1 MDLGAYLTRIGFEG
15 SPRVDRDTLGRLH
28 RGHLQSIPYENFDV
42 ALGRGAS
49 RDLELVF
56 DKLVTRRRGGW
67 CYEMCGLFAWAI
79 GELGFAVTPLA
90 GGVERVTR
98 GDSAVGNHLV
108 LLVDLDRR
116 YLCDVGFGDGLL
128 EPIELVPGV
137 YRQTFLEFR
146 LELLG
151 AGQGDGAWWRLHNHP
166 EGGASSFDFQLD
178 RAEESLL
185 DERCLWLQTS
195 PESSFV
201 QNVVAQRH
209 VGDGLVM
216 LRGKVLKRVTE
227 AGVTRRELG
236 SGDELVETLAE
247 VFDLDLPEAA
257 ALWPAIEARHL
268 ERTG

>member
-1 MDLGAYLTRIGFEG
+1 MDLGAYLERIGFEG
-15 SPRVDRDTLGRLH
+15 KPQVDLDTLGRLH
-28 RGHLQSIPYENFDV
+28 RAHLQAIPYETFDV

-49 RDLELVF
+49 RDPELIF

-67 CYEMCGLFAWAI
+67 CYEMCGLFAWAL
-79 GELGFAVTPLA
+79 GEIGFAVTPLA

-137 YRQTFLEFR
+137 CRQTFLEFR
-146 LELLG
+146 LELLD
-151 AGQGDGAWWRLHNHP
+151 AGRGDPAWWRLHNHP
-166 EGGASSFDFQLD
+166 EGAASSFDFQLD
-178 RAEESLL
+178 RAEEALL
-185 DERCLWLQTS
+185 DERCRWLQTS
-195 PESSFV
+195 LESSFV

-209 VGDGLVM
+209 VQDGLVM

-236 SGDELVETLAE
+236 SGTDLVETLAE
-247 VFDLDLPEAA
+247 VFDLHLPEAA
-257 ALWPAIEARHL
+257 GLWPAIEARHL
-268 ERTG
+268 ERTA